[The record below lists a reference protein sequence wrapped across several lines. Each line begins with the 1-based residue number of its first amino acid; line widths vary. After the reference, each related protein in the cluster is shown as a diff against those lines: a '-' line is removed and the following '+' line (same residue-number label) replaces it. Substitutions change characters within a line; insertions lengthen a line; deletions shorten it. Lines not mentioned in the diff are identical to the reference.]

1 MNKTLVVCYS
11 RTGKTN
17 KIGKMIAEQ
26 FNGDF
31 EEIIDKKNRA
41 GILGFIKSGR
51 DSIKKKITEIEDIKH
66 DPTSYDMIIIGTPV
80 WASTISSGVLTYV
93 ETYKKLFKKV
103 AFFYTEASSNETK
116 VFDVLEEL
124 CNKKPESTLKIFG
137 QDFKENTYE
146 NKVEDFCNQIKSSQD
161 TE

>member
-1 MNKTLVVCYS
+1 MDKVLVVCYS

-17 KIGKMIAEQ
+17 KIGKIIAEQ
-26 FNGDF
+26 LNGDF
-31 EEIIDKKNRA
+31 EEIIDKKNRD
-41 GILGFIKSGR
+41 GKLGFIKSGK
-51 DSIKKKITEIEDIKH
+51 DAIKKKTTSIEDIKH

-93 ETYKKLFKKV
+93 ETYQKLFKKV

-124 CNKKPESTLKIFG
+124 CNKKPEATLKIFG
-137 QDFKENTYE
+137 QDFKENAYE
-146 NKVEDFCNQIKSSQD
+146 NKTENFCNEIKD
-161 TE
+161 I